1 MKVTASSCQGRTK
14 LFVDVEKTT
23 EPYKNKFVT
32 LAISTKSAVPG
43 GENADTVGV
52 GVFPHM
58 VKFGPL
64 DGTVP
69 GLVREACLELIEQL
83 EGLSEC
89 ARDIL
94 AQTNEDR

>member
-1 MKVTASSCQGRTK
+1 MTASSGHGRTK
-14 LFVDVEKTT
+14 LFVGVEKTT

-32 LAISTKSAVPG
+32 LAISATKAIPG
-43 GENADTVGV
+43 GENPDAVGV
-52 GVFPHM
+52 DVLPHM

-64 DGTVP
+64 DGTVQ
-69 GLVREACLELIEQL
+69 GLAREACLELIEQL

-94 AQTNEDR
+94 DQMNEDN